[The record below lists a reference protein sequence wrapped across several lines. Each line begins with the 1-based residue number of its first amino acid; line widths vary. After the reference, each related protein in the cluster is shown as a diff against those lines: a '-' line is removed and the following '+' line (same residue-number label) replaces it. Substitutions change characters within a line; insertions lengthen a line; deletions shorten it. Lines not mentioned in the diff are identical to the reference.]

1 MSTNNKNKNECYWH
15 MVGLVTLLGTRL
27 IVVDSLEARDTHG
40 RRYSIGP
47 GLLLWGEGTL
57 FSQYPDVAVV
67 RVARAVRLLLLAG
80 VHYRHIVVVCVQNP
94 LVLLVCLSGLL
105 IVVFQEHFGLIV
117 IQELDCPSIWVTHAS
132 CRGDANASNW
142 NEQHSCNICWL
153 KEMGKCTCTTF
164 RCYMYVHISH
174 TPPPGKLTA
183 W

>member
-1 MSTNNKNKNECYWH
+1 
-15 MVGLVTLLGTRL
+15 MVGLATLLGTRL

-94 LVLLVCLSGLL
+94 LVLLVCLSGFL

-117 IQELDCPSIWVTHAS
+117 IQELDCPSI
-132 CRGDANASNW
+132 
-142 NEQHSCNICWL
+142 
-153 KEMGKCTCTTF
+153 
-164 RCYMYVHISH
+164 
-174 TPPPGKLTA
+174 
-183 W
+183 